1 MQVKQQ
7 AQADESEATVG
18 AIGPPSI
25 YQSPDLETFYKDWS
39 AWRVELVLDPMWDTF
54 LQAEEGA
61 TYVNKCTSYTDL
73 RTDHSHIWTHSHTHT
88 LLKSYAVSHSTSPFV
103 LAACGYLIPISLY

>member
-39 AWRVELVLDPMWDTF
+39 AWRVELLDPMWDTF

-61 TYVNKCTSYTDL
+61 M
-73 RTDHSHIWTHSHTHT
+73 
-88 LLKSYAVSHSTSPFV
+88 
-103 LAACGYLIPISLY
+103 